1 MQIVTPEKNKKPG
14 VHYAVSDEGIE
25 LPVVDVTQ
33 PAFAID
39 MSQAELDKMLEE
51 HVRRVKAQGKLS
63 AFIQPLALRL
73 MSRRS
78 IIMRGIMA
86 AAGGYMSGLDTYL
99 LKLGPENLGEG
110 YATDIDRQI
119 ASSIS
124 GLSVRL
130 RLQDI
135 SHLLADGLRP
145 ALTSGQ

>member
-1 MQIVTPEKNKKPG
+1 MQIVISEKNKKPG
-14 VHYAVSDEGIE
+14 VLYAVTDDGLE

-39 MSQAELDKMLEE
+39 ISQDELNRMLDE
-51 HVRRVKAQGKLS
+51 HVRRMQAQGKLS
-63 AFIQPLALRL
+63 AFIQPLVLRL

-99 LKLGPENLGEG
+99 LKLGPQNLGEG
-110 YATDIDRQI
+110 YATNIDRQI
-119 ASSIS
+119 AGSIS

-135 SHLLADGLRP
+135 SHLLAGGLTAGADPR
-145 ALTSGQ
+145 